1 MHRVTPPPLDST
13 APPARAHH
21 ASVIAVSTF
30 IALALAPLGL
40 VLFSLR
46 DHDGQRIVEL
56 VLLTVT
62 AIIIAARAI
71 PRWDGAIHP
80 NGRRAIGIMSA
91 IAALGVLSTLQAP
104 VTRAAMLEA
113 GLLLALALF
122 AIGIGLAAARL
133 GIERM
138 LAIPVAAS
146 LLFVFA
152 VAVRY
157 AAALSAQTPLL
168 REHLLPAYSNYRF
181 FNHVQTVTIPLILAA
196 ATVGTIRVGVR
207 RWAMFALVLEFCLL
221 FFTGGRATM
230 AALGLAAILVAAIF
244 RREAFRWVV
253 RLGFAAMLGAVL
265 YLLLFNA
272 IPLLLG
278 LPRDFFAADV
288 IERSGAGVG
297 SQREYLWSLAWQYI
311 RESPLLGIG
320 PMHYAHRIN
329 EEAAHPHNVYL
340 QLAAEWGVP
349 FAVLVIGLAAF
360 GWVRLLRAA
369 RSCADPY
376 RCALGI
382 SLVAAGVAIAVDG
395 TFSGNCVMPMS
406 QLWIAFL
413 VGLSIAYLHSATRPS
428 LAATGT
434 VAFPAARWTVPALC
448 VASVFA
454 IWHGVWPEIM
464 DVNAHVDRVR
474 AEIVHNQRDNPRIWS
489 HGWFR

>member
-1 MHRVTPPPLDST
+1 MRTTSALQFESAFLPTQV
-13 APPARAHH
+13 RH
-21 ASVIAVSTF
+21 ALVLAASTF
-30 IALALAPLGL
+30 LALALAPLGL
-40 VLFSLR
+40 VLFDLR

-56 VLLTVT
+56 VLLAVT
-62 AIIIAARAI
+62 AIIVAAQAI
-71 PRWDGAIHP
+71 LQRDSAAHP
-80 NGRRAIGIMSA
+80 TRRAIGITSA
-91 IAALGVLSTLQAP
+91 IAVLGMLSVLHAP
-104 VTRAAMLEA
+104 VMRAAALEA

-122 AIGIGLAAARL
+122 AVGIGLAAAHL

-181 FNHVQTVTIPLILAA
+181 FNHVQAVTIPLILAA
-196 ATVGTIRVGVR
+196 ATVGTIRMGLR

-221 FFTGGRATM
+221 HFTGGRATM
-230 AALGLAAILVAAIF
+230 AALGIAAIAVAAVF
-244 RREAFRWVV
+244 RREALRWVV
-253 RLGFAAMLGAVL
+253 RLGLAAALGAAL

-278 LPRDFFAADV
+278 LPRDFFATDV
-288 IERSGAGVG
+288 VERSGTGVG

-320 PMHYAHRIN
+320 PMHYAHRVN
-329 EEAAHPHNVYL
+329 AEAAHPHNVYL

-349 FAVLVIGLAAF
+349 FAVLVIALAAV
-360 GWVRLLRAA
+360 GWMRLLRAA
-369 RSCADPY
+369 SASVGAGDRAI
-376 RCALGI
+376 GV

-395 TFSGNCVMPMS
+395 MFSGNFVMPMS
-406 QLWIAFL
+406 QLWIAFAI
-413 VGLSIAYLHSATRPS
+413 GLSIAYVRSAAPALPAAGA
-428 LAATGT
+428 LAQ
-434 VAFPAARWTVPALC
+434 PAARWGPVALC
-448 VASVFA
+448 ALSQIA
-454 IWHGVWPEIM
+454 IWQGVWPEIL

-474 AEIVHNQRDNPRIWS
+474 AEIVHNVVDNPRIWS
-489 HGWFR
+489 HGWFE

>member
-1 MHRVTPPPLDST
+1 MT
-13 APPARAHH
+13 APPLESAA
-21 ASVIAVSTF
+21 ATKVLPADALSAATF
-30 IALALAPLGL
+30 VALALAPVGL
-40 VLFSLR
+40 VLFNLR

-56 VLLTVT
+56 VLLAVT
-62 AIIIAARAI
+62 AIIIAAQAI
-71 PRWDGAIHP
+71 PRWNSAAHP
-80 NGRRAIGIMSA
+80 NRLAIGIASA
-91 IAALGVLSTLQAP
+91 LAALGVLSVLHAP
-104 VTRAAMLEA
+104 VARAAVLEA

-168 REHLLPAYSNYRF
+168 RDHLLPAYSNYRF

-196 ATVGTIRVGVR
+196 AAVGPIRVGLR
-207 RWAMFALVLEFCLL
+207 RWAMLALVLEFCLL

-230 AALGLAAILVAAIF
+230 AALGIAAILVAAVF

-253 RLGFAAMLGAVL
+253 RLGFAAALGAAL

-311 RESPLLGIG
+311 RESPLFGIG

-349 FAVLVIGLAAF
+349 FAVLVLGLAAL
-360 GWVRLLRAA
+360 GWLRLLRAA
-369 RSCADPY
+369 RSCSDPD
-376 RCALGI
+376 RRALGI

-395 TFSGNCVMPMS
+395 IFSGNFVMPMS
-406 QLWIAFL
+406 QLWIAFAI
-413 VGLSIAYLHSATRPS
+413 GLSIAFVRSADTSSLEGRE
-428 LAATGT
+428 LAASA
-434 VAFPAARWTVPALC
+434 VARWAIPALC
-448 VASVFA
+448 VASQIA
-454 IWHGVWPEIM
+454 IWQGVWPEIL
-464 DVNAHVDRVR
+464 DVNARVDKVR
-474 AEIVHNQRDNPRIWS
+474 AEIVHNSRDNPRIWS
-489 HGWFR
+489 HGWFK